1 MATVE
6 DTSFKRDMLKTVPS
20 LRAFAVSLCGHQDLA
35 DDLVQDT
42 IMKAWAKQ
50 DSFAEGTN
58 IKAWL
63 FTILRNEFYSQMR
76 KSGREIQDSDNV
88 FTERLSTHPAQYGA
102 MDLRDFREALNK
114 LPSDQREAII
124 LVGASGF
131 SYEEAAEIC
140 HCAIGTIKSRIARAR
155 GKLQELLDITGE
167 TEFGPDANSA
177 SVVSRAFVSRPG

>member
-1 MATVE
+1 
-6 DTSFKRDMLKTVPS
+6 
-20 LRAFAVSLCGHQDLA
+20 
-35 DDLVQDT
+35 
-42 IMKAWAKQ
+42 
-50 DSFAEGTN
+50 
-58 IKAWL
+58 
-63 FTILRNEFYSQMR
+63 
-76 KSGREIQDSDNV
+76 
-88 FTERLSTHPAQYGA
+88 HPAQYGA